1 MSYRIPNPYHEL
13 LSSFR
18 HLPQYRWARPRSQY
32 LHHYLRWRREVLRTP
47 PVTVPGPEKLTVILL
62 SYRRVRNMEPIV
74 EALLRAAFIERIVV
88 SNNNPEI
95 RIGEWIRLRDER
107 LRLIDQ
113 PRRTAPG
120 IRFELAREEP
130 GRFFLSIDDDVLL
143 SPEQVKRLFL
153 ALVARPE
160 APHGIQGEDYVGES
174 KQTFPPYWRVDRKD
188 HEGQVDNLNT
198 VYAFT
203 RDHLAEMERLAGLLG
218 LDRAAMAE
226 MGNGEDLLISA
237 SGTERPYIHD
247 VGPVA
252 FCLSSHRIGVATWAS
267 RPGFFTERKEL
278 FLKLRALRP
287 DLGVPAAEGVPSIT
301 GLEQGQQG
309 QRAPEAPDGICP

>member
-18 HLPQYRWARPRSQY
+18 HLPQYRWARPRSLY
-32 LHHYLRWRREVLRTP
+32 LFRYLRWRREVRRTP
-47 PVTVPGPEKLTVILL
+47 RITIPGPEKLTVILL
-62 SYRRVRNMEPIV
+62 SFRRVRNMGPIV
-74 EALLRAAFIERIVV
+74 EALLRADFVERIVV
-88 SNNNPEI
+88 SNNNPEV
-95 RIGEWIRLRDER
+95 RIADWIRLRDER

-113 PRRTAPG
+113 PRQTAPG
-120 IRFELAREEP
+120 IRFELARQEP

-153 ALVARPE
+153 ALIARPE

-174 KQTFPPYWRVDRKD
+174 KQTFPPYWRVDRRD
-188 HEGQVDNLNT
+188 YEGQVDNLNT

-203 RDHLAEMERLAGLLG
+203 REHLAEMERLAGLLG

-226 MGNGEDLLISA
+226 MGNGEDLLVSA
-237 SGTERPYIHD
+237 SGAERPYIHD

-252 FCLSSHRIGVATWAS
+252 LCLSSHRIGVATWAS

-287 DLGVPAAEGVPSIT
+287 DLGAQPAPG
-301 GLEQGQQG
+301 
-309 QRAPEAPDGICP
+309 